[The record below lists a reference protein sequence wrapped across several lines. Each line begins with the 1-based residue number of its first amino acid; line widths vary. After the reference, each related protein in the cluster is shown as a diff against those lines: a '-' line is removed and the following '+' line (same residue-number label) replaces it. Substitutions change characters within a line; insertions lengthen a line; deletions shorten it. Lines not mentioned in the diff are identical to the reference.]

1 MVNAIIEGNTA
12 TLELKVKIPK
22 HYLEFFDHLEETY
35 GFDESYLAK
44 SAADGIIMEL
54 NETQEAIHEALETGV
69 PTIKPVLS
77 VGSKNFKAKAEGTE

>member
-1 MVNAIIEGNTA
+1 MVNAIIEGETA

-44 SAADGIIMEL
+44 SAADGIIMDM
-54 NETQEAIHEALETGV
+54 NGKQEAMHEALEDAN
-69 PTIKPVLS
+69 PTIKPELP
-77 VGSKNFKAKAEGTE
+77 VGSKNFAKAEGPE